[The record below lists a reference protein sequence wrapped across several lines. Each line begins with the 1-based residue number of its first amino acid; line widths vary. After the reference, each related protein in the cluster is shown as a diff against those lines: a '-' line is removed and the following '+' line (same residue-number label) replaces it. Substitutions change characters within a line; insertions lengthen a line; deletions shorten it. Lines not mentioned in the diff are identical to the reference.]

1 MSGCPQ
7 CGQVGPQN
15 QALSANPPSP
25 GATPTGHGVRCA
37 ACGRELSRPAPP
49 ARPAPP
55 GRPPAPPR
63 PPAPGTPPQLAAASS
78 AAALNAVP
86 AAPAVPSAT
95 TVPAVPAPP
104 AASALASASAAPAT
118 SVAPAQSVAVAS
130 SRSLVPPSPPP
141 QPQPPSAPPR
151 KPPPPGPVVPGPR
164 NGKPDELQRQAMALQ
179 RTLQRRRWGNWGL
192 AIGTLAVLLLSM
204 AAFALYYRSA
214 VMAYAEL
221 SGAELAITRDAV
233 DPERL
238 AIQFRPVSS
247 GRVGFRRRDE
257 NRDTELFDEV
267 APSEKPETL
276 QWRWAGVRPEDTIQ
290 VRYRT
295 GWTLKT
301 ATLTVGPAPPK
312 AALGDAIVAGTVI
325 SATTGLPVAGAV
337 VRLSGTGLEATTNP
351 QGQFRIE
358 NAPEGDGAV
367 EISANGYSTEQLE
380 TQFAANSTTPLR
392 VALSPG
398 LAEGQIRFVVTW
410 GGAAR
415 DLDAHLEGPLPGDQ
429 RFHVFHKQKGDL
441 ASKEFVSLD
450 VDDRDGEGPET
461 ITVLGVQPGR
471 YHYFVHNAD
480 VETADALSRSGA
492 EVKVYQGGQTYR
504 FRPRAI
510 QGGNLWRVCDLVI
523 DAAGKATI
531 APIDRFE
538 NTTVEQEGLYA
549 KRTQANREAW
559 IAGYG
564 GSRESEAAVN
574 AGLEWLARHQAED
587 GHWGPDC
594 LQNHA
599 RSRCE
604 SDPHCQHGGGA
615 FAVAQTGLAIL
626 AFQAGGHF
634 HDNQRKYSENVRR
647 GLEWLVRQQQ
657 KDGSLYQSHNGARH
671 QHYMY
676 EHGIGAFAL
685 AEANAVGVATK
696 PGAPMPY
703 REATEN
709 ALRYIQRTQHD
720 DGGWR
725 YTESKAEG
733 GDMSVTGWQ
742 VLALKSG
749 KEARLDVS
757 PECVADIERFLAK
770 CRIGRTGRTGYT
782 SANAMI
788 SEATTGVG
796 MLIDQLFLDQGDSEV
811 VKSGAEYLAKK
822 AEGFDKSSSFDLPVL
837 RQVGNRD
844 EDDYYL
850 LYNCTLA
857 MFQHGGEPWKRW
869 NDAVRNRLVARQLRG
884 EQCDR
889 GSWTPDARWGG
900 QGGRVYSTALAI
912 LTLEVYYRY
921 QSEKA
926 KVYVE

>member
-1 MSGCPQ
+1 
-7 CGQVGPQN
+7 VLGP
-15 QALSANPPSP
+15 
-25 GATPTGHGVRCA
+25 
-37 ACGRELSRPAPP
+37 
-49 ARPAPP
+49 
-55 GRPPAPPR
+55 
-63 PPAPGTPPQLAAASS
+63 
-78 AAALNAVP
+78 
-86 AAPAVPSAT
+86 
-95 TVPAVPAPP
+95 
-104 AASALASASAAPAT
+104 
-118 SVAPAQSVAVAS
+118 
-130 SRSLVPPSPPP
+130 
-141 QPQPPSAPPR
+141 
-151 KPPPPGPVVPGPR
+151 K
-164 NGKPDELQRQAMALQ
+164 NGKPDELQRQALALQ
-179 RTLQRRRWGNWGL
+179 LSLKRRRWGNWGL
-192 AIGTLAVLLLSM
+192 GLGTLAVLLLAM
-204 AAFALYYRSA
+204 AAFAIYYRSA

-221 SGAELAITRDAV
+221 SEQDLAVARSGA

-238 AIQFRPVSS
+238 AIQFRPVSG
-247 GRVGFRRRDE
+247 GRIGFRRRDD

-267 APSEKPETL
+267 AASERPETL

-290 VRYRT
+290 VRYRS
-295 GWTLKT
+295 GWSLKT

-312 AALGDAIVAGTVI
+312 AALGEAIVTGTVI
-325 SATTGLPVAGAV
+325 SATTGQPVSGAT
-337 VRLSGTGLEATTNP
+337 VRLSGTPLEAITDAK
-351 QGQFRIE
+351 GQFRLE
-358 NAPEGDGAV
+358 NAPDGEASV

-380 TQFAANSTTPLR
+380 TKLAAGSTGTPLR

-398 LAEGQIRFVVTW
+398 LAAGQIRFVVTW
-410 GGAAR
+410 GGEAR
-415 DLDAHLEGPLPGDQ
+415 DLDAHLEGPLPDNQ

-471 YHYFVHNAD
+471 YHYFIHNAD
-480 VETADALSRSGA
+480 TGSADALSRSGA

-504 FRPRAI
+504 FRPRTVHE
-510 QGGNLWRVCDLVI
+510 GNLWRVCDLVI
-523 DAAGKATI
+523 DRAGQATVT
-531 APIDRFE
+531 PIDRFE

-599 RSRCE
+599 NSRCE
-604 SDPHCQHGGGA
+604 GDPHCQPGGGN

-634 HDNQRKYSENVRR
+634 HDNQRKFSENVRR
-647 GLEWLVRQQQ
+647 GLDWLVRQQQ
-657 KDGSLYQSHNGARH
+657 KDGSLYQPHGGVRH
-671 QHYMY
+671 RHFMY

-685 AEANAVGVATK
+685 AEANAVGVATR
-696 PGAPMPY
+696 PGASTPY
-703 REATEN
+703 RDATEN
-709 ALRYIQRTQHD
+709 ALRYIQRTQHN

-733 GDMSVTGWQ
+733 GDVSVTGWQ

-757 PECVADIERFLAK
+757 AECVAGVERFLNS
-770 CRIGRTGRTGYT
+770 CRVGRTGRTGYT
-782 SANAMI
+782 ASHELI

-796 MLIDQLFLDQGDSEV
+796 MLIDQLFLGRGDSEI
-811 VKSGAEYLAKK
+811 VKNGAELLAKK
-822 AEGFDKSSSFDLPVL
+822 ADGFDKTAGFDPALL
-837 RQVGNRD
+837 RLLGGRE

-869 NDAVRNRLVARQLRG
+869 NDAVRNRLIARQLQG
-884 EQCDR
+884 ERCDR
-889 GSWTPDARWGG
+889 GSWTPDIRWGN

-921 QSEKA
+921 QSDKA
-926 KVYVE
+926 KVYEE

>member
-1 MSGCPQ
+1 
-7 CGQVGPQN
+7 VVRGPK
-15 QALSANPPSP
+15 
-25 GATPTGHGVRCA
+25 H
-37 ACGRELSRPAPP
+37 
-49 ARPAPP
+49 
-55 GRPPAPPR
+55 
-63 PPAPGTPPQLAAASS
+63 
-78 AAALNAVP
+78 
-86 AAPAVPSAT
+86 
-95 TVPAVPAPP
+95 
-104 AASALASASAAPAT
+104 
-118 SVAPAQSVAVAS
+118 
-130 SRSLVPPSPPP
+130 
-141 QPQPPSAPPR
+141 
-151 KPPPPGPVVPGPR
+151 
-164 NGKPDELQRQAMALQ
+164 GKPDELQRQAMALQ
-179 RTLQRRRWGNWGL
+179 RSLQRRRWGNWGL
-192 AIGTLAVLLLSM
+192 GLGTLLVLLLAG
-204 AAFALYYRSA
+204 AAFAMYYRSA

-221 SGAELAITRDAV
+221 SDTDLAIARDAA

-238 AIQFRPVSS
+238 AIQFRPVSG
-247 GRVGFRRRDE
+247 GRIGFRRRDE

-267 APSEKPETL
+267 SPSEKPETL
-276 QWRWAGVRPEDTIQ
+276 QWRWAGVRSEDTIQ
-290 VRYRT
+290 VRYRA
-295 GWTLKT
+295 GWSLKT

-312 AALGDAIVAGTVI
+312 AALGNAIVAGTVV
-325 SATTGLPVAGAV
+325 SATTNQPVAGAT
-337 VRLSGTGLEATTNP
+337 VRLAGTPLETVTDTK
-351 QGQFRIE
+351 GQFQLL
-358 NAPEGDGAV
+358 NAPDGDGSV
-367 EISANGYSTEQLE
+367 EIAANGFSTEQLD
-380 TQFAANSTTPLR
+380 TKLAAGSTVPLR

-410 GGAAR
+410 GGEAR
-415 DLDAHLEGPLPGDQ
+415 DLDAHLEGPLPGNQ

-461 ITVLGVQPGR
+461 ITVLGVQAGK
-471 YHYFVHNAD
+471 YHYFIHNAD
-480 VETADALSRSGA
+480 AGAADALSRSGA

-504 FRPRAI
+504 FRPRTV

-531 APIDRFE
+531 TPIDQFE

-559 IAGYG
+559 IIDYG

-599 RSRCE
+599 NSRCE
-604 SDPHCQHGGGA
+604 SDPHCQHGGGN

-634 HDNQRKYSENVRR
+634 HDNQKKFSENVRR
-647 GLEWLVRQQQ
+647 GLDWLVRQQQ
-657 KDGSLYQSHNGARH
+657 KDGSLYQPHSGVRH
-671 QHYMY
+671 RHFMY

-685 AEANAVGVATK
+685 AEANAVGVATR
-696 PGAPMPY
+696 PGASTPY
-703 REATEN
+703 RDATEN
-709 ALRYIQRTQHD
+709 ALRYIQRTQHN

-733 GDMSVTGWQ
+733 GDISVTGWQ

-757 PECVADIERFLAK
+757 DECVAGVERFLNR
-770 CRIGRTGRTGYT
+770 CRVDRTGRTGYT
-782 SANAMI
+782 ASHEFI

-796 MLIDQLFLDQGDSEV
+796 MLIDQLFLGHGDSEI
-811 VKSGAEYLAKK
+811 VKNGAEFLAKK
-822 AEGFDKSSSFDLPVL
+822 ADGFDKSAGF
-837 RQVGNRD
+837 
-844 EDDYYL
+844 
-850 LYNCTLA
+850 
-857 MFQHGGEPWKRW
+857 EPALW
-869 NDAVRNRLVARQLRG
+869 NNAVRNRLVARQLQGDR
-884 EQCDR
+884 CDR
-889 GSWTPDARWGG
+889 GSWTPDSRWGN

-926 KVYVE
+926 KVYFQ

>member
-1 MSGCPQ
+1 
-7 CGQVGPQN
+7 V
-15 QALSANPPSP
+15 L
-25 GATPTGHGVRCA
+25 
-37 ACGRELSRPAPP
+37 
-49 ARPAPP
+49 
-55 GRPPAPPR
+55 
-63 PPAPGTPPQLAAASS
+63 GT
-78 AAALNAVP
+78 
-86 AAPAVPSAT
+86 
-95 TVPAVPAPP
+95 
-104 AASALASASAAPAT
+104 
-118 SVAPAQSVAVAS
+118 
-130 SRSLVPPSPPP
+130 
-141 QPQPPSAPPR
+141 
-151 KPPPPGPVVPGPR
+151 KD
-164 NGKPDELQRQAMALQ
+164 GKPDELQRQALALQ
-179 RTLQRRRWGNWGL
+179 QSLRRRRRGNWGL
-192 AIGTLAVLLLSM
+192 GLGTLIVLLLAM

-221 SGAELAITRDAV
+221 ADSELAIARDAA

-238 AIQFRPVSS
+238 AIRFRPVSS

-257 NRDTELFDEV
+257 NRDTELFDQV
-267 APSEKPETL
+267 MSSATPETL
-276 QWRWAGVRPEDTIQ
+276 QWRWAGVRSEDTIL
-290 VRYRT
+290 VRYRS
-295 GWTLKT
+295 GWSLKT
-301 ATLTVGPAPPK
+301 ATLTVGPPPRK
-312 AALGDAIVAGTVI
+312 AALGEAVLEGVVV
-325 SATTGLPVAGAV
+325 SATTGQPVAGATA
-337 VRLSGTGLEATTNP
+337 RLSGTPLSATTDAS
-351 QGQFRIE
+351 GRFKLI
-358 NAPEGDGAV
+358 NAPEGDGSV
-367 EISANGYSTEQLE
+367 EIAANGYSSEQLE
-380 TQFAANSTTPLR
+380 AKLSASPGAALR

-410 GGAAR
+410 GGEVR
-415 DLDAHLEGPLPGDQ
+415 DLDAHLEGPLPGGK
-429 RFHVFHKQKGDL
+429 RFHIFHKEKGDL
-441 ASKEFVSLD
+441 ASKEFVNLD

-471 YHYFVHNAD
+471 YHYFIHNAD
-480 VETADALSRSGA
+480 AGPADALSRSAA
-492 EVKVYQGGQTYR
+492 EVKVYQGGQAYR
-504 FRPRAI
+504 FRPRST
-510 QGGNLWRVCDLVI
+510 QTGNLWRVCDLVI
-523 DAAGKATI
+523 DANGKATI

-559 IAGYG
+559 ILAYG

-574 AGLEWLARHQAED
+574 AGLEWLARHQAKD
-587 GHWGPDC
+587 GYWGPDC

-604 SDPHCQHGGGA
+604 SDPHCQHGGGD

-647 GLEWLVRQQQ
+647 GLDWLVRQQQ
-657 KDGSLYQSHNGARH
+657 KDGSLYKPHTGTRH
-671 QHYMY
+671 RHFMY

-685 AEANAVGVATK
+685 AEANAVGVSTRPGTAT
-696 PGAPMPY
+696 PY

-709 ALRYIQRTQHD
+709 ALRYIQRIQHN

-733 GDMSVTGWQ
+733 GDISVTGWQ

-749 KEARLDVS
+749 KEARLDV
-757 PECVADIERFLAK
+757 PAECVAGVERFLNA
-770 CRIGRTGRTGYT
+770 CRVGRTGRTGYT
-782 SANAMI
+782 ANREFI

-796 MLIDQLFLDQGDSEV
+796 MLIDQLFLGQGDSEI
-811 VKSGAEYLAKK
+811 VKNGAEFLAKK
-822 AEGFDKSSSFDLPVL
+822 ADDFDKASTFDLEFL
-837 RQVGNRD
+837 RQFSSRD

-869 NDAVRNRLVARQLRG
+869 NDAVRDRLVGRQLQGDRC
-884 EQCDR
+884 ER
-889 GSWTPDARWGG
+889 GSWTPDNRWGG

-926 KVYVE
+926 KVYAEP